1 LKEEQDIGE
10 EKSSQFQMPNSQS
23 SRKGREK
30 IKPLKDPNAPPNLKK
45 SGGGTFSKLNKAQQQ
60 PRKTKACSVDDLNI

>member
-30 IKPLKDPNAPPNLKK
+30 IKPLKDPNAPPQSQKK
-45 SGGGTFSKLNKAQQQ
+45 WWRDILQIEQSSTTAKENQGVFCA
-60 PRKTKACSVDDLNI
+60 

>member
-10 EKSSQFQMPNSQS
+10 EKSSKFQMPNSQS

-30 IKPLKDPNAPPNLKK
+30 IKPLKDPDVPPISKK
-45 SGGGTFSKLNKAQQQ
+45 VAEGHFSKLNKAQQQ
-60 PRKTKACSVDDLNI
+60 PRKTKECSVDDLNS